1 MKPSYHGFKQAHP
14 GKIVCDP
21 ETKINS
27 EAELWFHVHLWM
39 WHCLNFANNSHQRSA
54 RYSEW
59 TKAAFCL
66 DSHSVR
72 DSTEVLGFKWLLHH
86 THNIREEKNRNVI
99 NTSDFYSLQL
109 LELFRK
115 IITRITAAVSP
126 VLCELVGPYL
136 GSSCPVQCQCI
147 LSIAESVACPLWS
160 LQCVCLS
167 FHSPRWFPWPL
178 SSPVT
183 QLWNRS
189 GVSLLSHFHVLRVLP
204 RNFSV
209 RFPLDYHW
217 G

>member
-115 IITRITAAVSP
+115 IITRITAASFP
-126 VLCELVGPYL
+126 
-136 GSSCPVQCQCI
+136 S
-147 LSIAESVACPLWS
+147 ALWTGRTIPG
-160 LQCVCLS
+160 LL
-167 FHSPRWFPWPL
+167 L
-178 SSPVT
+178 SSSMPVHPIHS
-183 QLWNRS
+183 WERS
-189 GVSLLSHFHVLRVLP
+189 LSTLVPSVCVSVLSLTEVISLTAFLTCHTALKSFWCLP
-204 RNFSV
+204 SV
-209 RFPLDYHW
+209 SFPCAPRSPP
-217 G
+217 